1 MTKFS
6 ILKKMGVL
14 LTLAVVFTVA
24 SSAIAQTAADPNARA
39 RAAAARSQANRAEG
53 TAVTAKATA
62 DQAKADAAAA
72 DLKATQAKADAVAL
86 GTRLGGEIQTKEG
99 QLRNA
104 IGAARGA
111 AVAGDR
117 RLEKEFKATAE
128 SLQKEIDE
136 LKKKAQHTCAA
147 FTDPTTQKD
156 CLKSIELMH
165 VDDNKVASQK
175 ITADADVAK
184 AEITAKTAGTQAVFD
199 FGKEQLDAVKAL
211 ETGCLPTTSTANGA
225 TQVTPKCPDKMRKG
239 GVMAYQFDHIGGANG
254 IHSMTIKPAES
265 KTASKWGK
273 ILGVGVL
280 GGAAGAGLGYAFFPN
295 HETLPDGSTI
305 DRPNTGLIGGAALGF
320 AVTAAVTWAIE
331 ELTE

>member
-1 MTKFS
+1 MKKNQNVFKLS
-6 ILKKMGVL
+6 IV
-14 LTLAVVFTVA
+14 LTLAVGIMA
-24 SSAIAQTAADPNARA
+24 SSTCFADAAAARA
-39 RAAAARSQANRAEG
+39 RAEAARSQANRAEV
-53 TAVTAKATA
+53 TAVNAKATA
-62 DQAKADAAAA
+62 DTAKTNAATAQTAA
-72 DLKATQAKADAVAL
+72 DQAKADAVAL
-86 GTRLGGEIQTKEG
+86 GTRIGGEIQAKET

-117 RLEKEFKATAE
+117 RLEREFKATAE
-128 SLQKEIDE
+128 GLQKDIDD

-147 FTDPTTQKD
+147 FTDPTAQKD

-165 VDDNKVASQK
+165 VDDNKVAAEK
-175 ITADADVAK
+175 IKTDGEVAK
-184 AEITAKTAGTQAVFD
+184 AEITAKSAGTQAVFD

-239 GVMAYQFDHIGGANG
+239 GAMAYQFDHIGGANG

-305 DRPNTGLIGGAALGF
+305 DRPNTGLIGGGALGF
-320 AVTAAVTWAIE
+320 LVAAGVTWAVE
-331 ELTE
+331 ELTD